1 MTLFHF
7 FPVLRMPV
15 LYRPTLLI
23 NRESIDT
30 FRCLPMTKAQDG
42 SRLLGKAALRHG
54 RDVLATA
61 ERNAAVLSEAFAQLK
76 AAHAAGKRY
85 RLIVPVNSYAVA
97 TTAAATLMVKA
108 IKGLPEALR
117 QTVIVELFDFPR
129 TMSPDL
135 LGDITVPLLAFFDK
149 YLAEPN
155 PKDEDY
161 TIFSNLNYF
170 GVSLDLESRGAK
182 GDEAMA
188 LMTRFWAEGT
198 KRRLK
203 VVIQGIE
210 EPAIADKAR
219 QYEAFAIDGPLLG
232 SDIESLDAAHA
243 IPA

>member
-1 MTLFHF
+1 MSILC
-7 FPVLRMPV
+7 
-15 LYRPTLLI
+15 RPTLLI

-30 FRCLPMTKAQDG
+30 FRCLPMTKSKDG
-42 SRLLGKAALRHG
+42 PRKMGKAALRHG

-76 AAHAAGKRY
+76 AVYAAGHRC
-85 RLIVPVNSYAVA
+85 RLIVPVNSYAMA

-108 IKGLPEALR
+108 IKELPEALR
-117 QTVIVELFDFPR
+117 RAVIVELFDFPK
-129 TMSPDL
+129 TMSLDL
-135 LGDITVPLLAFFDK
+135 LGGITVPLLAFFDK

-155 PKDEDY
+155 PEDEDF

-170 GVSLDLESRGAK
+170 GVSLDLESRDAK
-182 GDEAMA
+182 GDEALT
-188 LMTRFWAEGT
+188 LMIRFWAEGT

-219 QYEAFAIDGPLLG
+219 QYNAFAIDGPLLG
-232 SDIESLDAAHA
+232 SDIENLDTAPA
-243 IPA
+243 IPK